1 MCSHFSQS
9 CTQILPQ
16 AYSQRT
22 AQKNTLQQQTCSLS
36 PLQSRPNDY
45 SSEGFNDW
53 AFMTTH
59 SWDEDPQGEW
69 TLEIENTAAN
79 GRDYGNQH

>member
-1 MCSHFSQS
+1 M
-9 CTQILPQ
+9 
-16 AYSQRT
+16 
-22 AQKNTLQQQTCSLS
+22 SLS
-36 PLQSRPNDY
+36 LPFFLRPNDF

-69 TLEIENTAAN
+69 TLEIENVAAN
-79 GRDYGNQH
+79 GRDYGNPTQCH